1 MAEVKERQKSV
12 RELTAVKEET
22 FLKSFRNDFAI
33 SVEEFKET
41 QAVHPSQDRHGTL
54 QPGFMKTRPPGVTAE
69 NKRHM
74 ALKGA
79 QDWDDE
85 KFHNDSYSAHDSRVE
100 EARRRGS
107 QFQDVLIKPQHM
119 LELDEKRKWSRS
131 SLFGG
136 CLNAG
141 KRDSMPP
148 ENSKTGQFSQTRS
161 KSFMDRRKSSVSF
174 RESRRKSSL
183 NNSIAFNRTSI
194 MTQVSNVFHKHY
206 AIAVLHIVLQNI
218 IASFPDTFSSTG
230 SCLVPKWKLS
240 L

>member
-1 MAEVKERQKSV
+1 
-12 RELTAVKEET
+12 
-22 FLKSFRNDFAI
+22 
-33 SVEEFKET
+33 
-41 QAVHPSQDRHGTL
+41 
-54 QPGFMKTRPPGVTAE
+54 
-69 NKRHM
+69 
-74 ALKGA
+74 
-79 QDWDDE
+79 
-85 KFHNDSYSAHDSRVE
+85 
-100 EARRRGS
+100 
-107 QFQDVLIKPQHM
+107 M